1 MNTRHP
7 GPANLPQP
15 LLNPPLVKPLRIAL
29 LNPNTNT
36 EATRL
41 MLESAQRVLP
51 HWARV
56 EGRTAP
62 RGTPLIT
69 NNAALDA
76 AAQVVATYG
85 CEVAAEG
92 FDVVV
97 VAGFGDPGLQVL
109 RALLPIPVVGIAEA
123 GIREAGAGGRSY
135 SIVTITPDLHAG
147 LRRSAMA
154 CGQHHNLVSV
164 RFTAGDP
171 VVLARDARALQD
183 ALLHTSQRAVE
194 KDGAQAIVIGG
205 GPLVR
210 AANAIAPLLDVPLV
224 EPVAAAV
231 RRARAL
237 CAMPG

>member
-15 LLNPPLVKPLRIAL
+15 LRNPPPVKPLRIAL

-62 RGTPLIT
+62 RGSPLIT
-69 NNAALDA
+69 NDAALDA
-76 AAQVVATYG
+76 AAQVVASYG

-97 VAGFGDPGLQVL
+97 VAGFGDPGVQAL

-123 GIREAGAGGRSY
+123 GICEAGAGGRRY
-135 SIVTITPDLHAG
+135 SIVTITHDLHTS
-147 LRRSAMA
+147 LQRSAFDY
-154 CGQHHNLVSV
+154 GHGSNLASV
-164 RFTAGDP
+164 RFTQGDP
-171 VVLARDARALQD
+171 LTLANDAQALEL
-183 ALLHTSQRAVE
+183 ALLRTSQQAITR
-194 KDGAQAIVIGG
+194 DGAQAIVIGG
-205 GPLVR
+205 GPLAR
-210 AANAIAPLLDVPLV
+210 AANAIAPHLGVPLI
-224 EPVAAAV
+224 EPVAAAM
-231 RRARAL
+231 RWACRGGAGR
-237 CAMPG
+237 

>member
-7 GPANLPQP
+7 HPASLPQP

-123 GIREAGAGGRSY
+123 GIREAGAGGRRY
-135 SIVTITPDLHAG
+135 SIVTITHDLHAS
-147 LRRSAMA
+147 LQRSAFDY
-154 CGQHHNLVSV
+154 GHGSNLASI
-164 RFTAGDP
+164 RFTQGDP
-171 VVLARDARALQD
+171 LLLANNAQALEL
-183 ALLHTSQRAVE
+183 ALLHTSQQAITH
-194 KDGAQAIVIGG
+194 DGAQAIVIGG
-205 GPLVR
+205 GPLAR
-210 AANAIAPLLDVPLV
+210 AANAIAPQLSVPLI
-224 EPVAAAV
+224 EPVAAAM
-231 RRARAL
+231 RWACRGEL
-237 CAMPG
+237 GE